1 MVSFSIEKHINWYNI
16 LVDNSLTECYDM
28 LGDNDDR
35 EKKSTGVSLPRWE
48 ELPDMDLYMD
58 QVVTLLNEYL
68 KPFHA
73 KDQEKMVTSTMINNY
88 VKHGIVSPPVKKKYT
103 KNHVAYLMVVCIL
116 KMVYRMDE
124 ISKLIR
130 VQIYK
135 YPIDQAYNYFC
146 AELECCLKCIFAH
159 KKVHHA
165 PSDDEGSLVVDLI
178 RNTVQAV
185 AYTIYVRHELEHPQI
200 MIQEES
206 DT

>member
-1 MVSFSIEKHINWYNI
+1 
-16 LVDNSLTECYDM
+16 M

-165 PSDDEGSLVVDLI
+165 
-178 RNTVQAV
+178 AK
-185 AYTIYVRHELEHPQI
+185 
-200 MIQEES
+200 
-206 DT
+206 

>member
-1 MVSFSIEKHINWYNI
+1 MMIEKRKAPAFH
-16 LVDNSLTECYDM
+16 C
-28 LGDNDDR
+28 
-35 EKKSTGVSLPRWE
+35 PRWE

-73 KDQEKMVTSTMINNY
+73 KDQEKMVTSTIINNY

>member
-1 MVSFSIEKHINWYNI
+1 MMIEKRKAPAFHF
-16 LVDNSLTECYDM
+16 
-28 LGDNDDR
+28 
-35 EKKSTGVSLPRWE
+35 PRWE

-146 AELECCLKCIFAH
+146 AELECCLKCLFAH
-159 KKVHHA
+159 KKVHA

>member
-1 MVSFSIEKHINWYNI
+1 
-16 LVDNSLTECYDM
+16 M

-103 KNHVAYLMVVCIL
+103 KNHVAI
-116 KMVYRMDE
+116 
-124 ISKLIR
+124 
-130 VQIYK
+130 
-135 YPIDQAYNYFC
+135 
-146 AELECCLKCIFAH
+146 
-159 KKVHHA
+159 
-165 PSDDEGSLVVDLI
+165 
-178 RNTVQAV
+178 
-185 AYTIYVRHELEHPQI
+185 
-200 MIQEES
+200 
-206 DT
+206 

>member
-1 MVSFSIEKHINWYNI
+1 M
-16 LVDNSLTECYDM
+16 
-28 LGDNDDR
+28 
-35 EKKSTGVSLPRWE
+35 
-48 ELPDMDLYMD
+48 
-58 QVVTLLNEYL
+58 
-68 KPFHA
+68 
-73 KDQEKMVTSTMINNY
+73 
-88 VKHGIVSPPVKKKYT
+88 KHGIVSPPVKKKYT

-135 YPIDQAYNYFC
+135 YPIDQAYNYYC

-159 KKVHHA
+159 KKVQHA

-185 AYTIYVRHELEHPQI
+185 AYTCLLYTSNVDFPFYYFVGSLCICLLL
-200 MIQEES
+200 S
-206 DT
+206 

>member
-1 MVSFSIEKHINWYNI
+1 MMIEKRKAPAFH
-16 LVDNSLTECYDM
+16 C
-28 LGDNDDR
+28 
-35 EKKSTGVSLPRWE
+35 PRWE

-185 AYTIYVRHELEHPQI
+185 AYTILCTARAGASPDY
-200 MIQEES
+200 
-206 DT
+206 DTGGIRYIGGFHSNMWKLFSFLFISFHQPHIV